1 MCKMKRRVIMS
12 EKYFFV
18 FSDNKTEYKLNY
30 TLESFITILFNFFEI
45 SLPAELVVKKREI

>member
-1 MCKMKRRVIMS
+1 MCKMKVMS

-30 TLESFITILFNFFEI
+30 TLESFKTILFNFFEI
-45 SLPAELVVKKREI
+45 SLPAELGGKLLSGKKA